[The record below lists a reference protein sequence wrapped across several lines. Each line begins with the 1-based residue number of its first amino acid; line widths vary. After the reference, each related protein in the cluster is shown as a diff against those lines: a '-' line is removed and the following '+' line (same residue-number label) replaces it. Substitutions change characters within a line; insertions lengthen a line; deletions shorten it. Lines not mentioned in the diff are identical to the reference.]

1 MVSLD
6 TKRIKRNIL
15 SLVDFSGLTDISFAY
30 LLGVSDK
37 QIKRIKKDEAEFS
50 ISDINKACDFFMKSF
65 EEINNIDL
73 QYESNYRKNLMEAHS
88 GNYEYV
94 KLLTDRPSITYA
106 IKYELLKTKV
116 IPKNGIGV
124 NEIKKIFDSYNWVYS
139 SAYISLALK
148 RNIKLFTVSP
158 NPNRK
163 GSFLYH
169 KRKTF

>member
-6 TKRIKRNIL
+6 TKRIKDNIL

-50 ISDINKACDFFMKSF
+50 ISDINKACDFFRKSLDDINSADMK
-65 EEINNIDL
+65 
-73 QYESNYRKNLMEAHS
+73 YESNYRRKLMEAHN
-88 GNYEYV
+88 GNFEYV

-106 IKYELLKTKV
+106 IKYELLSTKV
-116 IPKNGIGV
+116 IPKRGITV

-148 RNIKLFTVSP
+148 RNIQLFTVSP
-158 NPNRK
+158 NPNRN
-163 GSFLYH
+163 GSFLYQ
-169 KRKTF
+169 KRKTV